1 VRRALGASRGAIYRQ
16 FVAEAAAIGVA
27 GGALGLSL
35 TALGML
41 GTDLLFDPAIAKL
54 ARLTPALILSTVLV
68 AMLATMIAAL
78 YPAWRAAHVQPS
90 LQLKS
95 Q

>member
-1 VRRALGASRGAIYRQ
+1 LGI
-16 FVAEAAAIGVA
+16 
-27 GGALGLSL
+27 
-35 TALGML
+35 L

-54 ARLTPALILSTVLV
+54 AHLTPSLVLLTVLV
-68 AMLATMIAAL
+68 AICATVIAAL